1 MLIRQRIGIEA
12 TEAKD
17 KDLPLEQRTYKGA
30 KPTARAKADNVRALL
45 AAGYSKERIA
55 KELEIGITSVHRI
68 IKATA

>member
-1 MLIRQRIGIEA
+1 
-12 TEAKD
+12 
-17 KDLPLEQRTYKGA
+17 
-30 KPTARAKADNVRALL
+30 LL